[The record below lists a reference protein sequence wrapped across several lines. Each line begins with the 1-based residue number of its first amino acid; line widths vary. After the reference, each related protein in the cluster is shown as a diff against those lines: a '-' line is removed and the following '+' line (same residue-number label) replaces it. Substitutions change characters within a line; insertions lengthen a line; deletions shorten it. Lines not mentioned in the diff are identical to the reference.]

1 MSPLELIRPYI
12 AKAIAALALIVAA
25 AVLWLYVHGLQSDL
39 KSALAD
45 VQVKAELADERGATI
60 ERMRVD
66 QQANA
71 EAISRLEEYRTS
83 IDATQRKRESTLEG
97 LKRENEDVRK
107 WADAAVPAGVVSL
120 YERPAIT
127 GAAQYVAMRAGRAV
141 QPASSVGANQ

>member
-1 MSPLELIRPYI
+1 MLELIRPYL
-12 AKAIAALALIVAA
+12 AKAIGALALIVAA
-25 AVLWLYVHGLQSDL
+25 VVLWFYVQGLRAEL

-45 VQVKAELADERGATI
+45 VEAKAELADERGATI

-71 EAISRLEEYRTS
+71 QAVARLEEYRTS
-83 IDATQRKRESTLEG
+83 IAATQRNTETNLED

-107 WADAAVPAGVVSL
+107 WAAASVPADVVSL

-127 GAAQYVAMRAGRAV
+127 GAAQYVAMRSRRAV
-141 QPASSVGANQ
+141 QPASGVGANE